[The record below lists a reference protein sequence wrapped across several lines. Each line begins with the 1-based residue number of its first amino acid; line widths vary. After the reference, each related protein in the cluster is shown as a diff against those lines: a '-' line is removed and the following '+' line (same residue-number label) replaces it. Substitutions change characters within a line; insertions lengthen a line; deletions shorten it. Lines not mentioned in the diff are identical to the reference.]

1 MSIKRG
7 LAGGAC
13 TLSLVVAS
21 FFGIVTD
28 KVRISPEGLENL
40 INCEGCKLNAYKD
53 VAGVPTVGVGATV
66 GVVFG
71 RLYTDGEVAKLL
83 ARDVMI
89 AETCLVRNAPTKYT
103 QGEWDSY
110 VSFVFNVGCSAF
122 VSSTSYKI
130 LMGKKPGTRYQACE
144 AMRMWNK
151 ITVNGRKVVSPGLV
165 NRRDKDVALCVK
177 YL

>member
-1 MSIKRG
+1 MGVKKYIATTGCS
-7 LAGGAC
+7 LA
-13 TLSLVVAS
+13 LVTAS

-28 KVRISPEGLENL
+28 KVRISQEGLENL
-40 INCEGCKLNAYKD
+40 INCEGCQRNAYKD

-71 RLYTDGEVAKLL
+71 RLYTNGEVAQLL
-83 ARDVMI
+83 ARDVML
-89 AETCLVRNAPTKYT
+89 AEKCLARNAPVRYT

-122 VSSTSYKI
+122 VSSTSYRI
-130 LMGKKPGTRYQACE
+130 LTGKAKGDRFAACQA
-144 AMRMWNK
+144 MDKWDK
-151 ITVNGRKVVSPGLV
+151 ITVNGKKVVSPGLV
-165 NRRDKDVALCVK
+165 NRRVKDIALCTK